1 MRHIVKSLGLAFW
14 LTLFVSAAQA
24 SYLGNGPFNIGLWNG
39 ASLGSPS
46 NYGTSP
52 GAVSVIGVNAFV
64 TNTLSAALNTT
75 PTIANGNGV
84 VPTQGGA
91 VLSATNGIY
100 SNVLQGNAALSATNG
115 IFANLLQGN
124 AVLSTSNPI
133 FMTGTGTAGSAATNP
148 ITVQGIASMT
158 PLLANPGT
166 AANWGI
172 GAIGSSVVS
181 NGYYNSI
188 NVGGT
193 TRGWTGV
200 NPTGTTYAGQIDL
213 TSVGGTLVA
222 LGSTTASAS
231 IPVVIASN
239 QTAADPCMY
248 QAKSNVTV
256 SQTASGTLIT
266 GTSGKK
272 NYLCSLTIIAS
283 AAVNVSLVEYSG
295 TCTGGTAF
303 ALLGS
308 TTAANGL
315 PLAANGGLA
324 YGTGGNTVVSGAGD
338 TNSGYNVCLLQNG
351 SGTVVAQA
359 TYISQ

>member
-1 MRHIVKSLGLAFW
+1 
-14 LTLFVSAAQA
+14 
-24 SYLGNGPFNIGLWNG
+24 
-39 ASLGSPS
+39 
-46 NYGTSP
+46 
-52 GAVSVIGVNAFV
+52 
-64 TNTLSAALNTT
+64 
-75 PTIANGNGV
+75 
-84 VPTQGGA
+84 
-91 VLSATNGIY
+91 
-100 SNVLQGNAALSATNG
+100 
-115 IFANLLQGN
+115 
-124 AVLSTSNPI
+124 
-133 FMTGTGTAGSAATNP
+133 
-148 ITVQGIASMT
+148 MT